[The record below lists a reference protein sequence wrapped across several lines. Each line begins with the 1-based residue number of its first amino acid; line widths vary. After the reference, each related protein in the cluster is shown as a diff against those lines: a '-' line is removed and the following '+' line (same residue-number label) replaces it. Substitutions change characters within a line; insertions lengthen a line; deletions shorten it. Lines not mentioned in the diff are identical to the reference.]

1 MMAAT
6 RRGMIVAIG
15 VGFVMV
21 SCSRPTSAPKAES
34 FTEVVH
40 GESVSDEYRWMESP
54 ARAAEVTA
62 WLK

>member
-1 MMAAT
+1 
-6 RRGMIVAIG
+6 MIVAIG